1 MTKGHPERSEGS
13 VFYKRKTMWL
23 PKDERKLLAHYYQ
36 QLHES
41 GVDARGDFFLSTLE
55 RCLQGVD
62 ARNRALIASNVL
74 QKRNLIV
81 FLHHRGD
88 AITVQ
93 LSLEGYDF
101 GRKYST
107 KLGTFWEWCKEY
119 KLWIVLGVIIGLIT
133 LIVTIFNS

>member
-1 MTKGHPERSEGS
+1 
-13 VFYKRKTMWL
+13 MWL

-55 RCLQGVD
+55 SCLKGVD
-62 ARNRALIASNVL
+62 ARSRAITASNVL

-93 LSLEGYDF
+93 LGLEGYEL
-101 GRKYST
+101 GRKYSS
-107 KLGTFWEWCKEY
+107 KLHTFLLLCNEY
-119 KLWIVLGVIIGLIT
+119 KVWIILGLIISFVGV
-133 LIVTIFNS
+133 LIVILKD